1 MEHRFHPRRELQTE
15 VTLYHR
21 GEAVAICT
29 TRNISLGGMLVH
41 TAPLRFCKNLP
52 LELELRAKPFT
63 PGTRLRL
70 SAFVVHDQ
78 GEGTGL
84 MFHQLPTWARQMLS
98 TVMRD
103 AGTTPAWEHN
113 LDALSPEPPVLLLRR

>member
-21 GEAVAICT
+21 GEPVAICT
-29 TRNISLGGMLVH
+29 TRNISLGGMLIH

-52 LELELRAKPFT
+52 VELELRSDPFT
-63 PGTRLRL
+63 PAPQDRLA
-70 SAFVVHDQ
+70 AFVVRDQ

-84 MFHQLPTWARQMLS
+84 MFRQLPPWARQMLS
-98 TVMRD
+98 AVMQD
-103 AGTTPAWEHN
+103 ANTTFGWEN
-113 LDALSPEPPVLLLRR
+113 SPESPSPEPPILLFRR